1 MMSGEVSFDD
11 FKDGN
16 NEPKMLTSTVKP
28 QEKQDQ
34 GKGKLTCNLNKNMAP
49 ISIRKVAIL

>member
-1 MMSGEVSFDD
+1 MSGEVSFDD
-11 FKDGN
+11 FNDGN

-34 GKGKLTCNLNKNMAP
+34 GKG
-49 ISIRKVAIL
+49 